1 MNATPLRSWFTCLA
15 VRPMLAETAPLPFRP
30 SISSRGFCPGTAP
43 FRVPTKRNSSEAI
56 WLAGEQAENF
66 TAVGR
71 HHVSAMK
78 DVVGL
83 VRGCHQLGASGQA
96 HRRADF
102 SNEQSFDLP
111 RFAGKRESG
120 AETVWSLESRGF
132 ETPRVLRDTTFLR
145 FAVRHVLMWKLERY
159 KREEI

>member
-1 MNATPLRSWFTCLA
+1 MNATPFWSWFARLA
-15 VRPMLAETAPLPFRP
+15 ARPMLVVTAPLPFRS
-30 SISSRGFCPGTAP
+30 SISSRGFRPNTAP
-43 FRVPTKRNSSEAI
+43 FPVPAKRNSFEAV

-96 HRRADF
+96 HRRSDF
-102 SNEQSFDLP
+102 SNVRSFDLP
-111 RFAGKRESG
+111 RVARKRESG
-120 AETVWSLESRGF
+120 AETVWSLETR
-132 ETPRVLRDTTFLR
+132 
-145 FAVRHVLMWKLERY
+145 
-159 KREEI
+159 

>member
-1 MNATPLRSWFTCLA
+1 MNATPLRGWFTCLV
-15 VRPMLAETAPLPFRP
+15 VRPMLAVTASLSSRP
-30 SISSRGFCPGTAP
+30 SISGRGFRSGAAP
-43 FRVPTKRNSSEAI
+43 FRVRTKRNSSEATR
-56 WLAGEQAENF
+56 LAGEPAENF

-96 HRRADF
+96 HRRFDF
-102 SNEQSFDLP
+102 SNVRSFDLP

-120 AETVWSLESRGF
+120 DETVWSLEARGF
-132 ETPRVLRDTTFLR
+132 ETTRVLRDATF
-145 FAVRHVLMWKLERY
+145 FGSPY
-159 KREEI
+159 GTG